1 MRNQQKL
8 KRSFTK
14 SASITMNDFNE
25 IHVSMD
31 YDEDAIKFFRTVI
44 GRRFDFNSKQWVFPK
59 NRFTDIVEK
68 LKEMNF
74 EIDCS
79 PKNISNSPNHVVIE
93 RNNDLSGIIEIQCP
107 FDTKITPILKKHA
120 NFNKNSKVWIVQ
132 KDNTEA
138 LFVELARNAIT
149 VTKRPEFRVNE
160 ETDLTKINV
169 SLHEFEDGFEVRFTP
184 FSLRVKDI
192 IKEISGTQFLPEKRA
207 WKVPLDCKE
216 TLSDRLSQNNI
227 KIFM

>member
-1 MRNQQKL
+1 
-8 KRSFTK
+8 
-14 SASITMNDFNE
+14 
-25 IHVSMD
+25 
-31 YDEDAIKFFRTVI
+31 
-44 GRRFDFNSKQWVFPK
+44 
-59 NRFTDIVEK
+59 
-68 LKEMNF
+68 MNF

-120 NFNKNSKVWIVQ
+120 NFNKNSKLWIVQ

>member
-1 MRNQQKL
+1 MCCVCQC
-8 KRSFTK
+8 T
-14 SASITMNDFNE
+14 
-25 IHVSMD
+25 VS
-31 YDEDAIKFFRTVI
+31 
-44 GRRFDFNSKQWVFPK
+44 N
-59 NRFTDIVEK
+59 
-68 LKEMNF
+68 
-74 EIDCS
+74 
-79 PKNISNSPNHVVIE
+79 
-93 RNNDLSGIIEIQCP
+93 
-107 FDTKITPILKKHA
+107 
-120 NFNKNSKVWIVQ
+120 
-132 KDNTEA
+132 
-138 LFVELARNAIT
+138 FVELARNAIT